1 MKTPQT
7 LLEFMKTPSSFE
19 GMLGGCQYYNTP
31 NFIKNKLLPNH
42 CSDKLIKPPQT
53 FNYDLFKPPQSSQL
67 SDNFMIINR

>member
-31 NFIKNKLLPNH
+31 NFIKNKLLPNP
-42 CSDKLIKPPQT
+42 DNLTKLSQTLHNYIYLSHLSSNLTTSPSIEPP
-53 FNYDLFKPPQSSQL
+53 L
-67 SDNFMIINR
+67 R